1 MDNLDPYQILGIHQN
16 YTLSELKDKYK
27 KIARKVHPDRIGGNQ
42 DLFNLV
48 SLAYKKLYEEFKL
61 KQIDKQ
67 FNELK
72 TDYNTYQ
79 QNNKPRRNTQMNNA
93 DYQQQQQNQQYQQ
106 QQQNQ
111 QQQYQQQP
119 QYQQQQNQQQPQ
131 YQQQQNQQQQNQQQ
145 PQYQQQQNQQQQYQ
159 QQPQYQQQQNQ
170 QQPQYQQQQNQQQQ
184 NQQQPQYQQQ
194 QNQQQPQYQQQQ
206 NQQQPQYQQQQNQ
219 QQPQNGNFSEVFN
232 KVYND
237 NKVKNP
243 YDTGYGNFMVD
254 SSQNR
259 DEIDIEKKVGSMK
272 EFNTVFDKEPINKYN
287 KKIIRYKEP
296 EALPSSIKTLKYTEI
311 GVGKIGDFST
321 ESNNLNCVD
330 YKKAYST
337 SKLVDHSSI
346 RQRTNYKDV
355 NSIEAER
362 SNISYNMNQKDLQKQ
377 AYLKNR
383 EELKEQKRLERIEKI
398 DRLSERNFNNIN
410 KLMVGYKK

>member
-93 DYQQQQQNQQYQQ
+93 DYQQQPPNQQY
-106 QQQNQ
+106 
-111 QQQYQQQP
+111 QQYQQQP

-145 PQYQQQQNQQQQYQ
+145 
-159 QQPQYQQQQNQ
+159 
-170 QQPQYQQQQNQQQQ
+170 
-184 NQQQPQYQQQ
+184 QYQQQ

>member
-72 TDYNTYQ
+72 TDYNTYH

-93 DYQQQQQNQQYQQ
+93 DYQQQPPNQQ
-106 QQQNQ
+106 QQQ
-111 QQQYQQQP
+111 Y
-119 QYQQQQNQQQPQ
+119 
-131 YQQQQNQQQQNQQQ
+131 
-145 PQYQQQQNQQQQYQ
+145 
-159 QQPQYQQQQNQ
+159 
-170 QQPQYQQQQNQQQQ
+170 
-184 NQQQPQYQQQ
+184 
-194 QNQQQPQYQQQQ
+194 QQQPQYQQQQ

>member
-93 DYQQQQQNQQYQQ
+93 DYQQQPPNQQ
-106 QQQNQ
+106 QQQ
-111 QQQYQQQP
+111 Y
-119 QYQQQQNQQQPQ
+119 
-131 YQQQQNQQQQNQQQ
+131 
-145 PQYQQQQNQQQQYQ
+145 
-159 QQPQYQQQQNQ
+159 
-170 QQPQYQQQQNQQQQ
+170 
-184 NQQQPQYQQQ
+184 
-194 QNQQQPQYQQQQ
+194 QQQPQYQQQQ

>member
-93 DYQQQQQNQQYQQ
+93 DYQQQPPNQQ
-106 QQQNQ
+106 QQQ
-111 QQQYQQQP
+111 Y
-119 QYQQQQNQQQPQ
+119 
-131 YQQQQNQQQQNQQQ
+131 
-145 PQYQQQQNQQQQYQ
+145 
-159 QQPQYQQQQNQ
+159 
-170 QQPQYQQQQNQQQQ
+170 
-184 NQQQPQYQQQ
+184 
-194 QNQQQPQYQQQQ
+194 
-206 NQQQPQYQQQQNQ
+206 QQQPQYQQQQNQ